1 MKFESIKTTFPTL
14 KNGLYF
20 LVTGLLLASLNTGR
34 AIGDTIAFSSMGHI
48 YTMNTDGTNLIKLAQ
63 GSTPS
68 WSPAGTKIVFSF
80 GLGRFR
86 GDVSDIYIV
95 DANGANRVNL
105 TQGRHKNNGVPDW
118 SPDGTKIAFVS
129 NRDNNS
135 EIYVMN
141 ADGTN
146 ANNFTLHLDDDSWPR
161 WSPDGRKIAFDS
173 LQVAE
178 GVLNHSDIFVMD
190 ADGANRTN
198 ITQNPRAYNTTPSWS
213 PDGSKIAFAAAR
225 NVNRVDIWNGSL
237 DVFVMNADGTNLVR
251 LTDDARYN
259 LLPSWSPDGKRII
272 FVRATHDD
280 ITDSDIYVMDAD
292 GTGLTNLTQT
302 PGVGEWHPSWKPTP
316 FSVSSRD
323 KLPTRWAEVKEMRN

>member
-1 MKFESIKTTFPTL
+1 MKFHPLRRLSPSL
-14 KNGLYF
+14 KNTLF
-20 LVTGLLLASLNTGR
+20 LLVTGVLFTSLDPVR
-34 AIGDTIAFSSMGHI
+34 AIGDTIAFSSMGNI
-48 YTMNTDGTNLIKLAQ
+48 YTMNTDGTNLIELAR

-68 WSPAGTKIVFSF
+68 WSPDGTQIVFSF

-86 GDVSDIYIV
+86 GDVSDVYIM

-118 SPDGTKIAFVS
+118 SPDGTKIAFDS
-129 NRDNNS
+129 NRDDNA

-141 ADGTN
+141 ADGKN
-146 ANNFTLHLDDDSWPR
+146 SKNLTLHLDDDSWPR

-173 LQVAE
+173 LQVAG

-190 ADGANRTN
+190 VDGANRTN

-213 PDGSKIAFAAAR
+213 PDGERIAFA
-225 NVNRVDIWNGSL
+225 
-237 DVFVMNADGTNLVR
+237 
-251 LTDDARYN
+251 
-259 LLPSWSPDGKRII
+259 
-272 FVRATHDD
+272 RAIHDD
-280 ITDSDIYVMDAD
+280 ITDSDIYVMNAD
-292 GTGLTNLTQT
+292 GTGLVNLTQT

-323 KLPTRWAEVKEMRN
+323 KLPTRWAEVKEIGH